1 VTGCAAGA
9 TRSRM
14 TPNGHGGMSLL
25 VRKLALNPN
34 FRLSDAFAKR
44 GWGHAARPKAHQG
57 REQNRATSGFYPD
70 LDQAPGAT
78 EDTVHRTSVRA
89 IGRHPRGRHRA
100 ADRSTLYWHQA
111 RGVRRR
117 GHPRREAGRRRVS
130 LYRSAIAAGAAP
142 PWRRRGRSHEEQVVA
157 GARLQ
162 KGARHRALNGAVE
175 DFRRMDGILGT
186 RHMRTQQYHQRV
198 GARGKPE
205 PRDRAGQHLWSVRET
220 RLSRATGL

>member
-1 VTGCAAGA
+1 MTGFAVGS
-9 TRSRM
+9 TRSQM

-44 GWGHAARPKAHQG
+44 GGGHAARPKAYQG

-78 EDTVHRTSVRA
+78 ENAVHRTSVRA
-89 IGRHPRGRHRA
+89 IGRHPRGWHRA

-117 GHPRREAGRRRVS
+117 GRPRREAGRRRVS
-130 LYRSAIAAGAAP
+130 LYRAAVAAGAAP
-142 PWRRRGRSHEEQVVA
+142 PRRRRGRSHQEQVVD

-162 KGARHRALNGAVE
+162 EGSRHRALNGAVE
-175 DFRRMDGILGT
+175 DFRRMDGILGAW
-186 RHMRTQQYHQRV
+186 HMRTQQHHQRA
-198 GARGKPE
+198 GAPGKPE
-205 PRDRAGQHLWSVRET
+205 RRDRAGRVLRSVRQP
-220 RLSRATGL
+220 RVSRATGL